1 MQLKFEYLKEVEA
14 DLIESLKAGTIVIIK
29 GEPYMR
35 LEDNPHQHF
44 QGMIVE
50 LKTGWHGS
58 WTRLVSHGREIVHIT
73 TNPFYS

>member
-29 GEPYMR
+29 GESYLR
-35 LEDNPHQHF
+35 LEDNPYQHF
-44 QGMIVE
+44 EGMLVD
-50 LKTGWHGS
+50 LKTGLHCHWS
-58 WTRLVSHGREIVHIT
+58 RLVYTTDMVKIT